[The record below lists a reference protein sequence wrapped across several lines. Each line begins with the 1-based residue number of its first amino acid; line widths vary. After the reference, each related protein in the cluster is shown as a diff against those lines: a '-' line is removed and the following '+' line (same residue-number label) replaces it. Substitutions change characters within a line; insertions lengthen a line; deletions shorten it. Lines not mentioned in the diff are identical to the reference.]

1 MSVVQEFKQF
11 AMRGNVVDL
20 AVGVVIGAAFGKIV
34 SSVVGD
40 IVMPLLGLIVGSV
53 NFSDMAITLKPAE
66 GEHPAN
72 LLAYGKLLQASFD
85 FVIVAFAIFMVV
97 KGINSMKKAEAPPPP
112 PPPPG
117 PTNEEKLLMEIRDLL
132 KK

>member
-20 AVGVVIGAAFGKIV
+20 AVGVVIGTAFGKIV
-34 SSVVGD
+34 SSAVGD

-53 NFSDMAITLKPAE
+53 NFSDMAVTLKAAE
-66 GEHPAN
+66 GDHPAN
-72 LLAYGKLLQASFD
+72 LLAYGKLLQATFD

-97 KGINSMKKAEAPPPP
+97 KGINSMKKAEVPPP

-117 PTNEEKLLMEIRDLL
+117 PTNEEKLLTEIRDLL